1 MDRNGRAP
9 AWLGA
14 LWGLAGYGVLWEG
27 APVTV
32 SRPFVESALG
42 TLLLLPPRLVIWA
55 ILGAE
60 RLAGRTFDL
69 ADSHAWI
76 APAAAVIGAI
86 VAAAAA
92 AGARRAFHRFRR

>member
-1 MDRNGRAP
+1 MERFRRAP

-32 SRPFVESALG
+32 SRPFVESAIG
-42 TLLLLPPRLVIWA
+42 TLALLPSRVVIWA
-55 ILGAE
+55 ILATE
-60 RLAGRTFDL
+60 RLAGRPFDL

-76 APAAAVIGAI
+76 GALSTNGLLTVTGAPS
-86 VAAAAA
+86 
-92 AGARRAFHRFRR
+92 HRTP

>member
-1 MDRNGRAP
+1 MERFRRAP

-32 SRPFVESALG
+32 SRPFVESAIG
-42 TLLLLPPRLVIWA
+42 TLALLPSRVVIWA
-55 ILGAE
+55 ILATE
-60 RLAGRTFDL
+60 RLAGRPFDL

-76 APAAAVIGAI
+76 APAATAVGAI
-86 VAAAAA
+86 VGAATAAAARA
-92 AGARRAFHRFRR
+92 ARRHSPR